1 MLTIMLIAKITGN
14 SLCFF
19 VLFMGL
25 IPKICA
31 FDPVT
36 GPKPGCQGPGSP
48 LYSLFINER
57 YLKSMIESQKIAF
70 IISVFSLLVMFG
82 TMFWD
87 TSLKIL

>member
-1 MLTIMLIAKITGN
+1 MLFL
-14 SLCFF
+14 
-19 VLFMGL
+19 GL
-25 IPKICA
+25 ISKICV

-57 YLKSMIESQKIAF
+57 CPKSMIESQKIAF
-70 IISVFSLLVMFG
+70 VPVFSLLGMFG
-82 TMFWD
+82 GLVLD